1 MQTRIW
7 RTLAGAAA
15 ALVMLSGMAF
25 AEQTEGTIR
34 QVNKENMTLTLDD
47 GKSYKL
53 NAEMDV
59 DALSAGMEVV
69 IAYDVTGGENVITDM
84 QVVE

>member
-1 MQTRIW
+1 MRIL
-7 RTLAGAAA
+7 TGAVFATLLSATAALAG
-15 ALVMLSGMAF
+15 
-25 AEQTEGTIR
+25 QTEGHI
-34 QVNKENMTLTLDD
+34 KKIDKDAMTMTLDD

-69 IAYDVTGGENVITDM
+69 IAYDVTSGENVITDM